1 MACTAYSKLFF
12 RLVPSARALLV
23 SRNMNTTLFPSLSYS
38 FTVGLEFGDMSFRA
52 VAFQFMFLYGSPV
65 LYSLS
70 SLKLVVGTPI
80 FTLDSAG
87 MGIFVNIFCGRIRF
101 AVRLLGFTISS
112 VCCGKMSFCVGFS
125 FSGCLVSQF
134 RLLSW

>member
-1 MACTAYSKLFF
+1 VACTAYSKLFL
-12 RLVPSARALLV
+12 RLVPSPRALFV
-23 SRNMNTTLFPSLSYS
+23 SSSMKTTRLPSLSYS
-38 FTVGLEFGDMSFRA
+38 FTAGLEFGDMSFLA

-87 MGIFVNIFCGRIRF
+87 MGIFVNIFCCLMRL

-112 VCCGKMSFCVGFS
+112 VCSGKMPFCVGFS
-125 FSGCLVSQF
+125 LRGCLVSQF

>member
-1 MACTAYSKLFF
+1 M
-12 RLVPSARALLV
+12 
-23 SRNMNTTLFPSLSYS
+23 
-38 FTVGLEFGDMSFRA
+38 
-52 VAFQFMFLYGSPV
+52 

-80 FTLDSAG
+80 LTLDSAG
-87 MGIFVNIFCGRIRF
+87 IGILVNIFCCRMRF

-112 VCCGKMSFCVGFS
+112 VCSGKMPFWVGFS
-125 FSGCLVSQF
+125 LRGCLVSQF